1 MTNLLILI
9 NGSKFVTE
17 YVGKDIFES
26 APTRVIGSLT
36 TANLYV
42 ESPYHTYAS
51 VICRQRAHWQRM
63 NDR

>member
-26 APTRVIGSLT
+26 TPTRVIGSLT

-51 VICRQRAHWQRM
+51 VICRQRAHW
-63 NDR
+63 